1 MTLTSHHQ
9 KKSETISQTKRTGVA
24 LLAQKMGR
32 GMVAITEAL
41 QQRQSNDGSNELR
54 EQQRALVALTA
65 QLLEAQQAQ
74 TEMLASIVK
83 STTTSK
89 KQ

>member
-1 MTLTSHHQ
+1 
-9 KKSETISQTKRTGVA
+9 
-24 LLAQKMGR
+24 MGR

-54 EQQRALVALTA
+54 EQQRALVALTT